1 MFRKLIQRNFRN
13 QELSYQIDKLVDTPK
28 TDIKEMNTTSGKFVQ
43 VKIGLRNLFCAHD
56 PYSTKNMSCTQEIS

>member
-1 MFRKLIQRNFRN
+1 MFTKLIQRNFRN

-43 VKIGLRNLFCAHD
+43 VKIRTEKPFL
-56 PYSTKNMSCTQEIS
+56 CT